1 MSRTVRRSSVV
12 QSVRNAAHNLLLFR
26 CAIHCQMQPLKSYN
40 RMQMQLASSAAFPE
54 PLLAAMPQLKEK
66 PHMGVPSKNPALYQ
80 GHEVCNSTTALG
92 FQAALHLERI
102 RSRYTGKERDT
113 ESGNDYMF
121 ARYYNSATGR
131 FTTPDWSAKVVP
143 VPYAQMGDPQSLNL
157 YAYVGNNPI
166 THVDPDGHL
175 QCNGQACKA
184 DEMGKEFDKES
195 EEKTKLVAQQQSG
208 QQEQWNHDVVLKGE
222 GKDNGPAPQQDGA
235 FFVTKWVPYKIK
247 DGKLQGPLN
256 DPDAKVHLE
265 ESTNGGPFQSKGT
278 HAGHGVDNFASM
290 GKGLTDPVNQHWY
303 LNGAH
308 VQLVTGTNSATG
320 KPTLAW
326 EIHIERDVDMP
337 HYSTVHPGDQ

>member
-1 MSRTVRRSSVV
+1 M
-12 QSVRNAAHNLLLFR
+12 QS
-26 CAIHCQMQPLKSYN
+26 
-40 RMQMQLASSAAFPE
+40 ASSAAFPE
-54 PLLAAMPQLKEK
+54 PLLAAMPQLREK
-66 PHMGVPSKNPALYQ
+66 PCLGFERKNPALNP
-80 GHEVCNSTTALG
+80 GHTVCNSTTALG
-92 FQAALHLERI
+92 VSWSVA
-102 RSRYTGKERDT
+102 
-113 ESGNDYMF
+113 SGTRQSDMM
-121 ARYYNSATGR
+121 GR